1 MNVLIVDDRMENRY
15 LLESLFKGNG
25 HTAVSSAN
33 GAEAF
38 ERLQKERFDLII
50 SDILMPVMD
59 GFQLCRKIR
68 AEETLQHVPF
78 IFYTATYTGPQDEEL
93 ARKIGA
99 DRFVIKPC
107 EPDVLLQIVKEVI
120 EAADINKEKS
130 PSHPP
135 KEEEILKLY
144 SERLVRKLEQ
154 KMLEAEKELVAR
166 QAAEEA
172 LRERT
177 VELKEALIG
186 SISAMSGI
194 VEKRDPYTAGHQI
207 RVAKL
212 AKAIATELGFP
223 PEKIEGIYLA
233 GIIHDIGKI
242 SVPAEILAKP
252 GKLSEQEYALIRLHP
267 QSGYEILRPIRFP
280 WPIAEIALR
289 HHERLDG
296 TGYPHNLVGD
306 AILFEARI
314 LAVADVVEAMSS
326 HRPYRPALGI
336 DRALAEI
343 RAEKGRL
350 YDPTVVEICLR
361 LFEEKQFSLD
371 V

>member
-1 MNVLIVDDRMENRY
+1 MNILIVDDRVENRY
-15 LLESLFKGNG
+15 LLETLLKGNG
-25 HTAVSSAN
+25 YEVTSAVN

-38 ERLQKERFDLII
+38 EQIQKERFDLII

-68 AEETLQHVPF
+68 AEETLNHIPF

-99 DRFVIKPC
+99 NRFVIKPC
-107 EPDVLLQIVKEVI
+107 EPDLLLRIVKEVT
-120 EAADINKEKS
+120 EAAKNDKDHT
-130 PSHPP
+130 PPQPP

-154 KMLEAEKELVAR
+154 KMLEAEKELMAR

-212 AKAIATELGFP
+212 TKAIAVELGFP

-242 SVPAEILAKP
+242 SVPAEILSKP

-267 QSGYEILRPIRFP
+267 QAGYEILQPIRFP
-280 WPIAEIALR
+280 WPIAEIALQ

-296 TGYPHNLVGD
+296 SGYPNNLEGD
-306 AILFEARI
+306 AILIEARI

-336 DRALAEI
+336 DQALAEI

-350 YDPTVVEICLR
+350 YDPMIVETCLR
-361 LFEEKQFSLD
+361 LFEAKQFNLD